1 MILIYIMNGNK
12 RLGGGSHMGLAVIVV
27 MILSLWSIT
36 KTLEKLSNKILDKQ
50 DKQTELLEEI
60 KIRLDKKST

>member
-1 MILIYIMNGNK
+1 
-12 RLGGGSHMGLAVIVV
+12 MGLVIIIV

-60 KIRLDKKST
+60 KMRLDKKST

>member
-1 MILIYIMNGNK
+1 
-12 RLGGGSHMGLAVIVV
+12 MGLAVIVV